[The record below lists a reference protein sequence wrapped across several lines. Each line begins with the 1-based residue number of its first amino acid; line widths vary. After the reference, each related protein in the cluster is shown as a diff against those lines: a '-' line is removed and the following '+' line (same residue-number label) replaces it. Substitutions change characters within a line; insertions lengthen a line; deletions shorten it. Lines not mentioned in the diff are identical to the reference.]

1 MKHLK
6 IFEDLY
12 NDIKR
17 GDYVLLD
24 TTNMHL
30 MNSTSIEKDKFNYF
44 LSNNIGIVY
53 SVDIDHLWG
62 YNNITIKYY
71 NISLYIKHFFNSDD
85 TILIPFRFVKC
96 FDSDLEH
103 LKIKIEGEQYNL

>member
-6 IFEDLY
+6 LFEDLH
-12 NDIKR
+12 NDIKK

-30 MNSTSIEKDKFNYF
+30 MNSTSIEKEKFNYF

-53 SVDIDHLWG
+53 SVDIDHLWS
-62 YNNITIKYY
+62 YKNITIKYN
-71 NISLYIKHFFNSDD
+71 NISLYIKHFFNSDG
-85 TILIPFRFVKC
+85 TISIPFRYVKYL
-96 FDSDLEH
+96 DSNLENI
-103 LKIKIEGEQYNL
+103 KIKIEGEPYNL